1 MSAYRWKSFSEDED
15 RPEKPRKYGVTEM
28 RGPHYSLFSQGLLE
42 VSLFPSVYLFYHFFL
57 SLFLRIFF
65 VFLIFDDF
73 LYAEIFYFIFL
84 KIH

>member
-1 MSAYRWKSFSEDED
+1 MSAYRWKSFYEDED

-57 SLFLRIFF
+57 SLFLRM
-65 VFLIFDDF
+65 VFCISDFDDF
-73 LYAEIFYFIFL
+73 LYSAIFL
-84 KIH
+84 FF